1 MRTLTQLIDRPKQCR
16 NLSNPKTIR
25 RISEKRWQ
33 KSNVPREPQSAL
45 GSPSRN
51 MPNLT
56 AANSMGAVTTR
67 FRVWLQDPQIPP
79 VWTGVEIVDWP
90 EDVGAGWLEVTVVG
104 DGYNLKRL
112 MAERQDL
119 FSAYL

>member
-1 MRTLTQLIDRPKQCR
+1 MRILKQLIDRPEWCR

-56 AANSMGAVTTR
+56 AASSMGAITTR
-67 FRVWLQDPQIPP
+67 FRVWLQDPRNQPT
-79 VWTGVEIVDWP
+79 WTGVEIVHLP
-90 EDVGAGWLEVTVVG
+90 EDVGAGWLDVTVEG
-104 DGYNLKRL
+104 DGYN
-112 MAERQDL
+112 
-119 FSAYL
+119 